1 MGKKKDN
8 RWNDIDGGA
17 AFVMPLTLLRHPNF
31 TRLSPWAVKL
41 VIDLARQYTGFNN
54 GYLCASRTLMKECG
68 WRSSAQLHNAMAELE
83 HYRIIVRT
91 RQGGR
96 NRASLHALTWRRID
110 DKPNNPLDVGPAIR
124 PTDEW
129 KEDRPEFVRTTGTR
143 KASKATRRHL
153 KVVA

>member
-17 AFVMPLTLLRHPNF
+17 AFLIPLTLLRHPNF
-31 TRLSPWAVKL
+31 TRLSPWAMKL
-41 VIDLARQYTGFNN
+41 VMDLARQYSGFNN

-68 WRSSAQLHNAMAELE
+68 WGSNHTLQRAVEELE
-83 HYRIIVRT
+83 HYGIIIRT

-96 NRASLHALTWRRID
+96 NRATLHALSWRRID
-110 DKPNNPLDVGPAIR
+110 DKPNNPLDVAPTIK
-124 PTDEW
+124 PTDDW
-129 KEDRPEFVRTTGTR
+129 KDDRPEFVRPVRGR
-143 KASKATRRHL
+143 KSKRPRHL

>member
-17 AFVMPLTLLRHPNF
+17 AFVIPLTLFRHPNF
-31 TRLSPWAVKL
+31 TRLSPWANKL
-41 VIDLARQYTGFNN
+41 LMDLSRQYTGFNN

-68 WRSSAQLHNAMAELE
+68 WSSPLTLQRAVEELE
-83 HYRIIVRT
+83 HYRIIART

-96 NRASLHALTWRRID
+96 NRATLHGLTWRRID
-110 DKPNNPLDVGPAIR
+110 DKAGNHLDVH
-124 PTDEW
+124 PTMIPSNDW
-129 KEDRPEFVRTTGTR
+129 KEERPQFVRTQGRR
-143 KASKATRRHL
+143 KGKKRRGHL